1 MKIPKRIRPL
11 VENGLV
17 DEVLRSLMSGK
28 EADVFVVRCG
38 SEIRCAKVYKEAGK
52 RAFKQAVTYQEGRK
66 VRNSRRGRAMEKG
79 SKFGR
84 EQQEEEWQSAEVTAL
99 YKLADIG
106 VRVPKPYGCFD
117 GVLLMELITYDGGDI
132 APRLNDV
139 SMTEEQ
145 ALVDHKTLMHDI
157 MRMLCAGL
165 VHGDLSPFNVLIDDH
180 GPVIIDLP
188 QAVDAAANNNAQSM
202 HLRDVE
208 NITNY
213 YAQFAPQLSNTRY
226 APEMWALFE
235 AGDLQ
240 PNTELTGEFEEDTE
254 SADVDTVLEE
264 IKQAFLEE
272 QSRLE
277 RIKEAET
284 GE

>member
-1 MKIPKRIRPL
+1 
-11 VENGLV
+11 
-17 DEVLRSLMSGK
+17 
-28 EADVFVVRCG
+28 
-38 SEIRCAKVYKEAGK
+38 
-52 RAFKQAVTYQEGRK
+52 
-66 VRNSRRGRAMEKG
+66 
-79 SKFGR
+79 
-84 EQQEEEWQSAEVTAL
+84 
-99 YKLADIG
+99 
-106 VRVPKPYGCFD
+106 
-117 GVLLMELITYDGGDI
+117 
-132 APRLNDV
+132 
-139 SMTEEQ
+139 
-145 ALVDHKTLMHDI
+145 
-157 MRMLCAGL
+157 
-165 VHGDLSPFNVLIDDH
+165 
-180 GPVIIDLP
+180 
-188 QAVDAAANNNAQSM
+188 M

-277 RIKEAET
+277 RIKDAET